1 MKVRSKI
8 RERMGGALTFMGME
22 RNIQAFSLRTKF
34 MGMADIT
41 SYLVRSTKE
50 IGVVG

>member
-1 MKVRSKI
+1 MD
-8 RERMGGALTFMGME
+8 GALIFMGME

-34 MGMADIT
+34 MDMADIT
-41 SYLVRSTKE
+41 FYLERSTKE